1 MERLG
6 VRMRVRAASRA
17 VRTAELMRVKL
28 PRRCPTRDASTESH
42 SLHGVSLVE
51 CKCRACCRS

>member
-6 VRMRVRAASRA
+6 VSMRVRAASRA

-28 PRRCPTRDASTESH
+28 PRRCPTRDAATESH
-42 SLHGVSLVE
+42 SLHGKVE
-51 CKCRACCRS
+51 